1 MLPLEGKRILITRAL
16 AQASE
21 LARQL
26 EALGAM
32 VISIPSIELAP
43 PESYV
48 ILDNA
53 LRRLDTFDL
62 LVFTSVN
69 AVGVFSQRRVAG
81 LLPKRIAVIGPAT
94 AKAVENVGLT
104 VDLIPQRFIA
114 ESLVEAMVPQVQKGS
129 RVLLVRA
136 EEARDILP
144 EALIAAGA
152 YLTIAP
158 AYRNQLPSASIPA
171 IREAFSSPARY
182 PEAVMLT
189 SASTVR
195 NLFDLIDAAGVAL
208 PEGIAFASIGPV
220 TSNALREQGLEPDV
234 EASEAT
240 LSALVHAVADLFRRS

>member
-1 MLPLEGKRILITRAL
+1 MLPLEGKRILITRTL
-16 AQASE
+16 MQASE

-26 EALGAM
+26 EALGATAT
-32 VISIPSIELAP
+32 SIPSIELAP
-43 PESYV
+43 PESYA

-53 LRRLDTFDL
+53 LRRLDSFDW

-69 AVGVFSQRRVAG
+69 AVDVFTQRRIAG
-81 LLPKRIAVIGPAT
+81 LLPKRIAVIGQAT
-94 AKAVENVGLT
+94 AKAVIKIGLT
-104 VDLIPQRFIA
+104 VDLIPLRFIA
-114 ESLVEAMVPQVQKGS
+114 ESLAEAMVPQVQKGG

-152 YLTIAP
+152 DVTIAP

-171 IREAFSSPARY
+171 IREAFSSPAHY

-195 NLFDLIDAAGVAL
+195 NLFALIDVAGVVL
-208 PEGIAFASIGPV
+208 PEGIAFASIGPI
-220 TSNALREQGLEPDV
+220 TSNALREQGFEPAV

-240 LSALVHAVADLFRRS
+240 LPELVHAVADLFRRS